1 MKLNLDLKKGTE
13 AVSNVL
19 KKTSDASKKISEN
32 VQEKAKTFS
41 DKTKNDSY
49 MRKLKKYNPLFAE
62 RFYSEEFNLPNMIVI
77 VDDAVRRG
85 IDVCEGAIGWLSNEN
100 GMEVMYIYDE
110 FAPSCGISFVPNV
123 ICDAVYYVDKFDRNR
138 FVQTDCIFSK
148 AHEERLAELK
158 YIAYS
163 LGAKY
168 CSIEISESNTKVEI
182 NKAKAEMKAK
192 EPLKGVSASI
202 KAEQGLSNKDVTRR
216 TGIIEVEFEENN
228 SISKPN
234 LKWFKNDEIIK
245 NLIDIRCNGDCSL
258 KSETLI
264 LEGAMSATMSKK
276 TAYAIDCAISK
287 IGISGKSDIE
297 NQAVKE
303 NHSKLIFKVDF

>member
-19 KKTSDASKKISEN
+19 QKTSDASKKISVN

-49 MRKLKKYNPLFAE
+49 MRKLRKYNPLFPDK
-62 RFYSEEFNLPNMIVI
+62 FHSEEFNFPNMIAI

-85 IDVCEGAIGWLSNEN
+85 IDVCEGAVGWISNEN
-100 GMEVMYIYDE
+100 GMEVMYLYDE
-110 FAPSCGISFVPNV
+110 FAPVSGIEFVPAV
-123 ICDAVYYVDKFDRNR
+123 VCDALYYVDKFDRNR

-158 YIAYS
+158 NIAYS
-163 LGAKY
+163 LGAKR
-168 CSIEISESNTKVEI
+168 CSIEISESDSETEI
-182 NKAKAEMKAK
+182 SKAKAEV
-192 EPLKGVSASI
+192 KGKKPDIKVSA
-202 KAEQGLSNKDVTRR
+202 KAEQNSMNRGISQR
-216 TGIIEVEFEENN
+216 TGIIEVEFDENN
-228 SISKPN
+228 SLVIPE

-245 NLIDIRCNGDCSL
+245 NLIQIRCNGASSL

-276 TAYAIDCAISK
+276 TACAIDGAMCK
-287 IGISGKSDIE
+287 IGVGCKSDIE
-297 NQAVKE
+297 NQAIKE
-303 NHSKLIFKVDF
+303 NHSKLIFKIYF